1 MQPDV
6 SRDILKMAIIERYG
20 RYGNWTNGFVTG
32 FELKEGAIATSYSVP
47 SNNIVTVGTN
57 REDMACTVRCLEE
70 SQGGFAV
77 VKDGKVL
84 AQVKLPIGGIMSEE
98 PYEDLLRDVETAKEA
113 AHSMGCPLT
122 QPFFTMSQTV
132 LSSLPELGFMDK
144 GIVDVKTGAIV
155 DVLVH
160 EET

>member
-1 MQPDV
+1 MDKNFF
-6 SRDILKMAIIERYG
+6 LLYNE
-20 RYGNWTNGFVTG
+20 
-32 FELKEGAIATSYSVP
+32 
-47 SNNIVTVGTN
+47 IVYHIHTC
-57 REDMACTVRCLEE
+57 EDMDDLKR
-70 SQGGFAV
+70 SI
-77 VKDGKVL
+77 L

-132 LSSLPELGFMDK
+132 LSSLPELGFTDK

-160 EET
+160 EEV